1 MNINATLI
9 VQIIT
14 FAFFVWFTMK
24 FVWPPITKALDERQ
38 NKIAEGLA
46 AAERGEKE
54 LELAR
59 YKAVQDLKEAKLQ
72 AAEIIDKAQKRAA
85 HLLDEAKQAAQTES
99 ARLIQVAQEQI
110 EQEMNQAKDSLRKQV
125 SKLAIA
131 GTEKILER
139 EVNEQTHQAIFDK
152 LVQEIG
158 V

>member
-1 MNINATLI
+1 MNINATLL

-14 FAFFVWFTMK
+14 FALFVWFTMK
-24 FVWPPITKALDERQ
+24 FVWPPITKALEERK

-46 AAERGEKE
+46 AAERGQKE

-59 YKAVQDLKEAKLQ
+59 YRAVQDLKEAKLQ
-72 AAEIIDKAQKRAA
+72 AADIVDKAQKRAA
-85 HLLDEAKQAAQTES
+85 YLLDEAKQGAQADA
-99 ARLIQVAQEQI
+99 ARLIQMAQDQI
-110 EQEMNQAKDSLRKQV
+110 EQEMNHAKEALRKQV
-125 SKLAIA
+125 SRLAIA

-139 EVNEQTHQAIFDK
+139 EVNEETHKAIFDK

>member
-24 FVWPPITKALDERQ
+24 FVWPPITKALEERR
-38 NKIAEGLA
+38 NEIAEGLA
-46 AAERGEKE
+46 AAERGQKE

-85 HLLDEAKQAAQTES
+85 HLLDEAKQSAQTEA

-110 EQEMNQAKDSLRKQV
+110 EQEMNQAKEALRKQV

-139 EVNEQTHQAIFDK
+139 EVNEQTHQAVFDK